1 MRLENNAE
9 PVRYCNVQAG
19 GWTRNT
25 QAVRYPTAWRYGRA
39 VSKTSFQRARS
50 EEQKQE
56 RASALLDAARSLA
69 SETGVASVTLT
80 AMADRAG
87 IHHSAVRRY
96 YTSFKEVLLLLG
108 EEGWR
113 RWATGVCDSLD
124 ATDQVPPAQIATIM
138 AEHFARDPLF
148 CDLQVNLPL
157 HLEREVEVEQV
168 AAFRR
173 VAYESVRS
181 VAQAIQRACRLFDEE
196 SAFDAIAAACS
207 LAAMFWQNA
216 HPPKKVAEAIGDD
229 VLSPNWNMDF
239 LPALTRVLAATCV
252 GLAIRAVDG
261 R

>member
-9 PVRYCNVQAG
+9 PVRYCNVQAA

-25 QAVRYPTAWRYGRA
+25 RAVRYPTAWRYGRA

-124 ATDQVPPAQIATIM
+124 ATDQVSPAQIATIM

-168 AAFRR
+168 AAFKR
-173 VAYESVRS
+173 VAYDSVRS
-181 VAQAIQRACRLFDEE
+181 VAEAIKRACRLFDEE
-196 SAFDAIAAACS
+196 SALDAIAAACS
-207 LAAMFWQNA
+207 LAAMFWQSA
-216 HPPKKVAEAIGDD
+216 HPPKKVAEVIGDD

-261 R
+261 L